1 MVSFGFFNSSNGD
14 RRYSSED
21 ISRIF
26 SFLITDGV
34 LMTYGD
40 KFFTTP
46 STSNLGVILG
56 TGWAWFNHTW
66 TMSDAKIPFALSEAD
81 PSLDRIDTIYL
92 KVDARSLGRV
102 NTLGLLEG
110 SPALN
115 PKAPTFP
122 TETDVYYHP
131 LAYIRVRKNVT
142 RIAAS
147 DIEILAGKTKA
158 PFITSILQ
166 TTDITTLFQGWSEQ
180 FGRKMTEWENE
191 LDTLETSLTSNVD
204 ALISR
209 GNQQLSTQQSQFT
222 AAQTARQNTFN
233 TSITGWETEFR
244 TWFDNL
250 QTYLSQ
256 DVVTAIWADLD
267 KLDKETKRLDALIP
281 KTNTSLF
288 DLPTLQT
295 TNPDGYPVNI
305 YQKWSDKT
313 YNNSLYSANNNGEET
328 VSKYDYFL
336 LFNQKEG
343 NVDVKAMTV
352 SIDVDVSNGVPRLL
366 IHTCAFSDTLTT
378 SSYRTYSVSNVSG
391 LTNYSGVRPSFA
403 KAAVLYGTRLYVRAS
418 IVVNNSLL
426 HIGGSILLN
435 DVGALSTTYP
445 FVRGGSNVNGV
456 GPAYGCLQF
465 VDNIPVWVYGSN
477 VTATSGTRVY
487 MDIYAIKDHPNT
499 PQLNTSIVFSR
510 PLAAAIPYLK
520 TCLATGVNYGQ
531 AGHTNEIV
539 LPFVDVDPQFGII
552 KYAPYSN
559 SSRLA
564 SESETH
570 PIQGVFNSALMTWKW
585 SFSGGGSMSN
595 MVSQPVY
602 RYQQIRYDSK
612 EIFVAPQHVVT
623 YNMSNGTSSY
633 VTTKSS
639 GSWSFEIFGPRRMYS
654 FGSTIDSTL
663 HYITKMVC
671 VFLKNTSSGYSESM
685 SSSNIYITPF
695 MDGWTST
702 EYLYIP
708 IKTRE
713 GFLNGVTMH
722 KSVLST
728 ENSSSVV
735 LFDNDERCLIP
746 GLYSLD
752 DDVFVSIPGRIIK
765 TKTTSIASNT
775 RRTQFVEYRVPRTT
789 PNYIKI

>member
-102 NTLGLLEG
+102 NSLGLLEG

-147 DIEILAGKTKA
+147 DIEILAGKTQA

-166 TTDITTLFQGWSEQ
+166 STDITTLFQGWSEQ

-267 KLDKETKRLDALIP
+267 KLKNEKQNAKYYWEPSNDSNHAYNLPFLGILANGDSSYKSGMREYSNLVDYKTFMTGITNGGHTEHPLKITPKSIMEFVKAFSSISVPLVFTETTSFSAPFSGWYSFIAVGGGGSG
-281 KTNTSLF
+281 KTGTNFTSSTVGGGGGGGGGVQILSF
-288 DLPTLQT
+288 YAEKGAPIILTVGAGATSTNSSSGGQT
-295 TNPDGYPVNI
+295 KVEVGSGAVNI
-305 YQKWSDKT
+305 YGGHSGSAITTTTT
-313 YNNSLYSANNNGEET
+313 YGGSAGRNMLDNI
-328 VSKYDYFL
+328 L
-336 LFNQKEG
+336 
-343 NVDVKAMTV
+343 
-352 SIDVDVSNGVPRLL
+352 
-366 IHTCAFSDTLTT
+366 
-378 SSYRTYSVSNVSG
+378 G
-391 LTNYSGVRPSFA
+391 LGGGGGGGIAA
-403 KAAVLYGTRLYVRAS
+403 KAG
-418 IVVNNSLL
+418 
-426 HIGGSILLN
+426 LN
-435 DVGALSTTYP
+435 ESSEVITT
-445 FVRGGSNVNGV
+445 RGGSSGLCGGGGGGSYIPYSSVPNEFLNSGGSSVVAGNGGV
-456 GPAYGCLQF
+456 GGQYLS
-465 VDNIPVWVYGSN
+465 GSYIQS
-477 VTATSGTRVY
+477 TSGLQGMSV
-487 MDIYAIKDHPNT
+487 INT
-499 PQLNTSIVFSR
+499 NQKTGYNHGGGGGGGWGKNGIGGDVPTPSSTA
-510 PLAAAIPYLK
+510 LA
-520 TCLATGVNYGQ
+520 
-531 AGHTNEIV
+531 
-539 LPFVDVDPQFGII
+539 
-552 KYAPYSN
+552 
-559 SSRLA
+559 
-564 SESETH
+564 
-570 PIQGVFNSALMTWKW
+570 QGG
-585 SFSGGGSMSN
+585 SGGGGFFAKGGAAGN
-595 MVSQPVY
+595 EAAASQQAY
-602 RYQQIRYDSK
+602 
-612 EIFVAPQHVVT
+612 
-623 YNMSNGTSSY
+623 
-633 VTTKSS
+633 S
-639 GSWSFEIFGPRRMYS
+639 G
-654 FGSTIDSTL
+654 
-663 HYITKMVC
+663 
-671 VFLKNTSSGYSESM
+671 
-685 SSSNIYITPF
+685 
-695 MDGWTST
+695 
-702 EYLYIP
+702 
-708 IKTRE
+708 E
-713 GFLNGVTMH
+713 GFGAGGGGSGILSSKNGGGGGGGGGWGWIPPGISGLAVP
-722 KSVLST
+722 SST
-728 ENSSSVV
+728 ASKQGK
-735 LFDNDERCLIP
+735 P
-746 GLYSLD
+746 GIIFMFVP
-752 DDVFVSIPGRIIK
+752 VF
-765 TKTTSIASNT
+765 
-775 RRTQFVEYRVPRTT
+775 RRR
-789 PNYIKI
+789 

>member
-102 NTLGLLEG
+102 NSLGLLEG

-147 DIEILAGKTKA
+147 DIEILAGKTQA

-166 TTDITTLFQGWSEQ
+166 STDITTLFQGWSEQ

-267 KLDKETKRLDALIP
+267 KLKNEKVNVSDKATSSEAHASQGSGSNDTKWMTPLKTLNFYEHYTASVSETISGSNNLKHVSPLTLEKYFLSSSSGYIAILITTSGTWDIPTNADANCFAILVGGGGGGGYSYPSSGSTTNGGGGGGSGHVAKKLFRITPSSASFNKKLRVAIGAGGTRGANGGETKLNLVYDSASSNVILSASGGAAGGSG
-281 KTNTSLF
+281 TSSSGG
-288 DLPTLQT
+288 
-295 TNPDGYPVNI
+295 NGG
-305 YQKWSDKT
+305 SGMSGGGGGGG
-313 YNNSLYSANNNGEET
+313 NNSAHYGYGASADMRSDIFMSGGGGGNG
-328 VSKYDYFL
+328 SGFL
-336 LFNQKEG
+336 G
-343 NVDVKAMTV
+343 
-352 SIDVDVSNGVPRLL
+352 SNGGNTRVGFGGTGGARNQNG
-366 IHTCAFSDTLTT
+366 S
-378 SSYRTYSVSNVSG
+378 
-391 LTNYSGVRPSFA
+391 SGVWGASG
-403 KAAVLYGTRLYVRAS
+403 GT
-418 IVVNNSLL
+418 
-426 HIGGSILLN
+426 
-435 DVGALSTTYP
+435 
-445 FVRGGSNVNGV
+445 RGGS
-456 GPAYGCLQF
+456 
-465 VDNIPVWVYGSN
+465 SN
-477 VTATSGTRVY
+477 
-487 MDIYAIKDHPNT
+487 
-499 PQLNTSIVFSR
+499 
-510 PLAAAIPYLK
+510 
-520 TCLATGVNYGQ
+520 
-531 AGHTNEIV
+531 
-539 LPFVDVDPQFGII
+539 
-552 KYAPYSN
+552 
-559 SSRLA
+559 
-564 SESETH
+564 
-570 PIQGVFNSALMTWKW
+570 
-585 SFSGGGSMSN
+585 SGGGGGGGFGRQATGGNGSYNSAI
-595 MVSQPVY
+595 SKGGGGGGGGY
-602 RYQQIRYDSK
+602 RAAGGNPDQCG
-612 EIFVAPQHVVT
+612 EGA
-623 YNMSNGTSSY
+623 GAGG
-633 VTTKSS
+633 S
-639 GSWSFEIFGPRRMYS
+639 GG
-654 FGSTIDSTL
+654 
-663 HYITKMVC
+663 
-671 VFLKNTSSGYSESM
+671 
-685 SSSNIYITPF
+685 SSNTI
-695 MDGWTST
+695 GGGGAGG
-702 EYLYIP
+702 YIP
-708 IKTRE
+708 EMFDTYIRSLYPKINGQQMGIQGLAILYVPETW
-713 GFLNGVTMH
+713 GF
-722 KSVLST
+722 
-728 ENSSSVV
+728 
-735 LFDNDERCLIP
+735 
-746 GLYSLD
+746 GL
-752 DDVFVSIPGRIIK
+752 
-765 TKTTSIASNT
+765 
-775 RRTQFVEYRVPRTT
+775 
-789 PNYIKI
+789 

>member
-102 NTLGLLEG
+102 NSLGLLEG

-147 DIEILAGKTKA
+147 DIEILAGKTQA

-166 TTDITTLFQGWSEQ
+166 STDITTLFQGWSEQ

-267 KLDKETKRLDALIP
+267 KLKNEK
-281 KTNTSLF
+281 
-288 DLPTLQT
+288 
-295 TNPDGYPVNI
+295 VNV
-305 YQKWSDKT
+305 SDKANSSEAT
-313 YNNSLYSANNNGEET
+313 ASQGSGSNDTKWMTPLKTLNFYEHYTASSSETMSGSNNLKHISPLTLE
-328 VSKYDYFL
+328 KYFL
-336 LFNQKEG
+336 SASSG
-343 NVDVKAMTV
+343 YMA
-352 SIDVDVSNGVPRLL
+352 IL
-366 IHTCAFSDTLTT
+366 IT
-378 SSYRTYSVSNVSG
+378 
-391 LTNYSGVRPSFA
+391 
-403 KAAVLYGTRLYVRAS
+403 
-418 IVVNNSLL
+418 
-426 HIGGSILLN
+426 
-435 DVGALSTTYP
+435 
-445 FVRGGSNVNGV
+445 
-456 GPAYGCLQF
+456 
-465 VDNIPVWVYGSN
+465 
-477 VTATSGTRVY
+477 TSGTW
-487 MDIYAIKDHPNT
+487 DIPADADANCYAILVGGGGGGGNGYPSSGSTTNGGGGGGSGHVAKRLFRIT
-499 PQLNTSIVFSR
+499 PSSGSFNRKLRV
-510 PLAAAIPYLK
+510 AIGAGGSYTANGGDTKLYLVYASNGSS
-520 TCLATGVNYGQ
+520 TILS
-531 AGHTNEIV
+531 AG
-539 LPFVDVDPQFGII
+539 G
-552 KYAPYSN
+552 
-559 SSRLA
+559 
-564 SESETH
+564 
-570 PIQGVFNSALMTWKW
+570 G
-585 SFSGGGSMSN
+585 SGGGS
-595 MVSQPVY
+595 
-602 RYQQIRYDSK
+602 
-612 EIFVAPQHVVT
+612 
-623 YNMSNGTSSY
+623 GTSSRGGDGGTGMSGGGGGGGNSS
-633 VTTKSS
+633 VTYGRGGDTNPMTAASMSGGGGGSGSGYTGGDGGNASTGFGGTGGARNQNGSS
-639 GSWSFEIFGPRRMYS
+639 GVWGA
-654 FGSTIDSTL
+654 
-663 HYITKMVC
+663 
-671 VFLKNTSSGYSESM
+671 SGGTRGG
-685 SSSNIYITPF
+685 SSNSGGGGGGGFGIQAIGGNGSHNSGLSKGGGGGGGGYRAAGGAPDYCGEGAGAGGSGRSSTGIGGGGAGGYIPEMFDAYVRSLYPKRLSQYT
-695 MDGWTST
+695 GTNGLAI
-702 EYLYIP
+702 LYIP
-708 IKTRE
+708 ETWGI
-713 GFLNGVTMH
+713 
-722 KSVLST
+722 
-728 ENSSSVV
+728 
-735 LFDNDERCLIP
+735 
-746 GLYSLD
+746 GL
-752 DDVFVSIPGRIIK
+752 
-765 TKTTSIASNT
+765 
-775 RRTQFVEYRVPRTT
+775 
-789 PNYIKI
+789 